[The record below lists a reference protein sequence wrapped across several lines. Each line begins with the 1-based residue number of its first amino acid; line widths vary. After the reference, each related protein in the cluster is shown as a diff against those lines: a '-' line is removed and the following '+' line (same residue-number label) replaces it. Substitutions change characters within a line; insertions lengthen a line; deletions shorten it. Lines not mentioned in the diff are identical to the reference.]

1 MKKTPVRS
9 KTTGKRLL
17 ILAALLILAE
27 AEALLYP
34 RPASTF
40 QGDLV
45 KNPDEYRMDAR
56 IMNGSDSHVITL
68 KASDTLRVHF
78 EPRSGQMKLE
88 IFAPDGS
95 ALYSGDG
102 TACSDFDLNLPED
115 GEYRMN
121 VAGENASGELLIRP
135 VR

>member
-1 MKKTPVRS
+1 
-9 KTTGKRLL
+9 
-17 ILAALLILAE
+17 
-27 AEALLYP
+27 
-34 RPASTF
+34 
-40 QGDLV
+40 
-45 KNPDEYRMDAR
+45 
-56 IMNGSDSHVITL
+56 MNGSDSHVMTL

-88 IFAPDGS
+88 ILAPDGS

-102 TACSDFDLNLPED
+102 TACSDFDLNLPAD
-115 GEYRMN
+115 GDYRMN